1 MNSRLIKSTSP
12 SAFWTKVL
20 WFFIFSNDDMMAQL
34 SRQSRRRFGVLLV
47 SLVFSLLVFLSL
59 LQDESIDSLV
69 DEIEDEKR
77 SLTGNEIIIKE
88 PTVHLV
94 VVACEGKSKSAID
107 EAKTM
112 IKSAILLSTEP
123 KIKVRFIFIRN
134 NEFIYIDKFCYLF

>member
-1 MNSRLIKSTSP
+1 
-12 SAFWTKVL
+12 
-20 WFFIFSNDDMMAQL
+20 MAQL

-77 SLTGNEIIIKE
+77 SLNEVTVPKE

-123 KIKVRFIFIRN
+123 KIKVRFFVYSEQWINDNFL
-134 NEFIYIDKFCYLF
+134 Y

>member
-1 MNSRLIKSTSP
+1 MIF
-12 SAFWTKVL
+12 A
-20 WFFIFSNDDMMAQL
+20 IYQFSNDDMMAQL

-47 SLVFSLLVFLSL
+47 SLIFSLLVFLSL

-123 KIKVRFIFIRN
+123 KIKVRFN
-134 NEFIYIDKFCYLF
+134 YLLGTMITFLLTLV

>member
-1 MNSRLIKSTSP
+1 
-12 SAFWTKVL
+12 
-20 WFFIFSNDDMMAQL
+20 MMAQL

-77 SLTGNEIIIKE
+77 SLTGNEIVIKE

-123 KIKVRFIFIRN
+123 KIKVKFIFIRN
-134 NEFIYIDKFCYLF
+134 NEKFFDNFDDISFMHLLFILL

>member
-1 MNSRLIKSTSP
+1 
-12 SAFWTKVL
+12 
-20 WFFIFSNDDMMAQL
+20 MMAQL

-123 KIKVRFIFIRN
+123 KIKVR
-134 NEFIYIDKFCYLF
+134 YLFGTMNLFTLISFAIYSNVFVLEILKLIFM

>member
-1 MNSRLIKSTSP
+1 
-12 SAFWTKVL
+12 
-20 WFFIFSNDDMMAQL
+20 MMAQL

-77 SLTGNEIIIKE
+77 SLTGNEITVSKE

-123 KIKVRFIFIRN
+123 KIKVRFNYLLGTMITFCWHWFN
-134 NEFIYIDKFCYLF
+134 TLTIYISYLY